1 MKKILLL
8 ILASVAVSLYARSAE
23 PETEDFVPYY
33 KYRVYLKDKG
43 RRTASL
49 MKHPERYLSAR
60 SIERRAK
67 QGLAIDYTD
76 LPVNAKYIRDVAATG
91 VEVLL
96 RSRWNN
102 TLVVQC
108 EDTTLMDA
116 VRALPCVK
124 EAVQVAHYEK
134 SPLNIDKN
142 RLDRLSQEPHEP
154 DTSYYAQGVFQITS
168 LNGLPLHEAGFRGE
182 GMCIAVIDGGFG
194 NAQLR
199 DARRIGLRLEQ

>member
-168 LNGLPLHEAGFRGE
+168 LNGLP
-182 GMCIAVIDGGFG
+182 
-194 NAQLR
+194 
-199 DARRIGLRLEQ
+199 RR